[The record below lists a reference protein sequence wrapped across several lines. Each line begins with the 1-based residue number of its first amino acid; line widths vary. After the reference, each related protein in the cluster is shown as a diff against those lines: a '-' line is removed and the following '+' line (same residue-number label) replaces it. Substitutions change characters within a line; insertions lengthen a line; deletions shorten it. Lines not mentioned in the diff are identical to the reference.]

1 MSVDAAHQAA
11 KRGFQTE
18 VARLL
23 HLMVHSVY
31 TEKDVFLR
39 ELISNASDACDKL
52 RYNAIADPDLLAGDA
67 RLAIRIEA
75 NKTAGTLT
83 VADNGIGMD
92 EQELIE
98 NLGTIARSGTRAFL
112 DRLSA
117 DTDSS
122 SLIGQFGVGFYSAFM
137 VADRIQVVSR
147 KAGDTSAWLW
157 VSDDASG
164 FTVTQASETM
174 AAKVPRGTAVILTL
188 KKDAA
193 TFLEET
199 EIERVVRAY
208 SDHILFPVELVGE
221 GGTARQINS
230 ASALWQRSKSEVK
243 PEEYQEVYRA
253 VAHQFDEPA
262 LTLHYRAEGRQSYAV
277 LLFVPSHAPHDLFDA
292 ERKGRVRLYVRR
304 VFISEDAHLLPPY
317 LRFVRGVIDSEDV
330 PLNISREILQNNAQ
344 VAQIRKAVT
353 GRFLSELE
361 TLAEKDGAQY
371 EKIWDA
377 FGSVLKEGLY
387 EDFERRDQLLKLA
400 RFRTTAEPG
409 WRSLAQYVAA
419 MKPNQKDIYYV
430 TGNSLDL
437 IRSSPQLE
445 ATKARGVEVL
455 LMADPVDHF
464 WTSMGQKFDD
474 KPLKSLTHG
483 EADLSDIPAEG
494 ETKPEPETD
503 DIAPIVSALKE
514 ALGDAVSDVR
524 ASKLLVTSAVC
535 LAAPDSGPDRGLER
549 LLQRQNRGIGSKPV
563 LEFNPSHP
571 MVKGLAAEIAAGHKE
586 DAHELGHLLFDQ
598 ALVLEGEL
606 PANPAKFAE
615 RLSRFVTRG
624 LQH

>member
-1 MSVDAAHQAA
+1 MSADAAQSTA

-75 NKTAGTLT
+75 DKTAGTLT

-164 FTVTQASETM
+164 FTVTQASEEM
-174 AAKVPRGTAVILTL
+174 AAKVSRGTAVTLIL
-188 KKDAA
+188 KKDAKN
-193 TFLEET
+193 FLEEH
-199 EIERVVRAY
+199 EIERIVRAY
-208 SDHILFPVELVGE
+208 SDHILFPVELAGE
-221 GGTARQINS
+221 DGKARQINS

-243 PEEYQEVYRA
+243 PEEYQEVYRT
-253 VAHQFDEPA
+253 VAHQFDDPA

-277 LLFVPSHAPHDLFDA
+277 LLFVPSRAPYDLFDA

-304 VFISEDAHLLPPY
+304 VFITEDAQLLPPY
-317 LRFVRGVIDSEDV
+317 LRFVRGVVDSEDV

-361 TLAEKDGAQY
+361 TIAEKDTAQY

-377 FGSVLKEGLY
+377 FGSALKEGLY

-400 RFRTTAEPG
+400 RFHTTAGPE

-419 MKPNQKDIYYV
+419 MKPNQKEIYYV
-430 TGNSLDL
+430 TGNSLEL
-437 IRSSPQLE
+437 ISSSPQLE
-445 ATKARGVEVL
+445 AAKARGVEVL

-464 WTSMGQKFDD
+464 WTSMGQTFDG

-483 EADLSDIPAEG
+483 EADLSSIPIEG
-494 ETKPEPETD
+494 EVKPEPKAD
-503 DIAPIVSALKE
+503 DVAPVVSALKE

-535 LAAPDSGPDRGLER
+535 LAAPDGGPDRGLER
-549 LLQRQNRGIGSKPV
+549 LLQRQNRGMGTKPV
-563 LEFNPSHP
+563 LEFNPLHP
-571 MVKGLAAEIAAGHKE
+571 LLKGLAAEIAAGRTE
-586 DAHELGHLLFDQ
+586 DARELGHLLFDQ